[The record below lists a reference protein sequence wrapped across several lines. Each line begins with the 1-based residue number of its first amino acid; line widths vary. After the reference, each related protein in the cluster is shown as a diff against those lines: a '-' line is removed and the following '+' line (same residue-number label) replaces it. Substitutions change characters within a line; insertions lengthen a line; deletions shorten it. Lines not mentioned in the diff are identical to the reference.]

1 VSSTRATLDIA
12 ALQLRRRLRDRSAI
26 IQGILAPVLLALI
39 ISLAFG
45 GGTSFSASIAVVD
58 ADGSAVSAPIV
69 AALVGGGGDGA
80 AEDAGVRFVREV
92 DEPTA
97 TRAIDDRDVAAAI
110 VLPAGFGAAV
120 AAGEP
125 PQIRVLVDAG
135 AELAGDV
142 AEAVARGLAARL
154 DATRVAVGAT
164 LALDPSLAA
173 DAGTVIATA
182 ATAPTAVALGESAF
196 GAGFDPVTYF
206 APSMAILFGFL
217 TLGAGARAVIVERRE
232 GTLVRV
238 RAAPVTDRAVLGGI
252 TLAVLLLGLVSF
264 VTVWLV
270 TAVAFGARWGE
281 PLAVFVVIVATV
293 LAIAGI
299 STLITALARTEAQ
312 ADSLSAIV
320 AFGFALLGGGFL
332 SPGDLPDVLAVVAR
346 LTPNGWALAAFAE
359 LSAGASGLAAVWPSV
374 VVLLGI
380 GVVTGAVGLGRIRL
394 GMA

>member
-1 VSSTRATLDIA
+1 VSPTRAILDIA
-12 ALQLRRRLRDRSAI
+12 ALHLRRRRRDRSAL
-26 IQGILAPVLLALI
+26 IQGILAPVILALI

-45 GGTSFSASIAVVD
+45 GGRSFSASIAVVD
-58 ADGSAVSAPIV
+58 ADRSAVSAPI
-69 AALVGGGGDGA
+69 ANALVGDGGDGA
-80 AEDAGVRFVREV
+80 AEDSGVRFVPRA
-92 DEPTA
+92 DEAAA
-97 TRAIDDRDVAAAI
+97 TRAIDDGDVAAAV

-120 AAGEP
+120 AAGDP
-125 PQIRVLVDAG
+125 PEMRVLVDAG

-142 AEAVARGLAARL
+142 AEGVARGLTARL
-154 DATRVAVGAT
+154 DATRIAVGT
-164 LALDPSLAA
+164 SLVLDPALAGDL
-173 DAGTVIATA
+173 DAVITTA
-182 ATAPTAVALGESAF
+182 AAAPTAVALGESAF

-217 TLGAGARAVIVERRE
+217 TLGAGARSVIVERRE

-238 RAAPVTDRAVLGGI
+238 RAAPVSDRAVLAGI
-252 TLAVLLLGLVSF
+252 TLAVLVLGLVSF
-264 VTVWLV
+264 LTVWLV
-270 TAVAFGARWGE
+270 TAVAFGARWGD

-394 GMA
+394 GAS